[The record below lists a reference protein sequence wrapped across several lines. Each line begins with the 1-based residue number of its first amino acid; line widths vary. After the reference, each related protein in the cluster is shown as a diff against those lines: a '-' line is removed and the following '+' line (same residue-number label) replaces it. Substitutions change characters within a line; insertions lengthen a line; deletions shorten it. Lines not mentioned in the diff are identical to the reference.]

1 MQPNSFKKRLA
12 MTENTDLKQTEFY
25 DQHLAAGG
33 KMVPFAGY
41 LMPVQYAEGIM
52 QEHLHCRDNAGLFDV
67 SHMGQVLV
75 SGKGAALALETLMP
89 VDLESLRI
97 NQQTYATFTTESG
110 GISDDLIVTR
120 WSEDGFFLVVNA
132 ACKEQDIA
140 HLRQHLSGLD
150 INYFADRQLLAL
162 QGAAAKEV
170 MAELAPEANSLLFMN
185 GCPITIDGMDC
196 YITRSGYTG
205 EDGFEISVA
214 ATDARALADRLL
226 AHSSVKWIGLGAR
239 DSLRLEAGLCLYGH
253 DLTTETSPVEASI
266 AWSISKSRRADGARA
281 GGFLGADSIFDQL
294 ANGVAKKR
302 VGFIVE
308 GRAPVREGAEIVD
321 QQGAVVGQITSGGF
335 GPTLQAPIAMGYVPT
350 QLSAVGTQL
359 SAVVRGKERPITV
372 AKMPLVPQRYF
383 RG

>member
-1 MQPNSFKKRLA
+1 
-12 MTENTDLKQTEFY
+12 
-25 DQHLAAGG
+25 
-33 KMVPFAGY
+33 
-41 LMPVQYAEGIM
+41 M

-120 WSEDGFFLVVNA
+120 WSEDSFFLVVNA

-214 ATDARALADRLL
+214 ATDARVLADRLL

-253 DLTTETSPVEASI
+253 DLTTETSPVSHGASV
-266 AWSISKSRRADGARA
+266 S
-281 GGFLGADSIFDQL
+281 L
-294 ANGVAKKR
+294 AAPMAPR
-302 VGFIVE
+302 PVGFSVQIVFLINLLMAWLKSASVLLLRVVRQCAKAQRLLINRVQWS
-308 GRAPVREGAEIVD
+308 GRSP
-321 QQGAVVGQITSGGF
+321 AVV
-335 GPTLQAPIAMGYVPT
+335 LAPHCRR
-350 QLSAVGTQL
+350 L
-359 SAVVRGKERPITV
+359 
-372 AKMPLVPQRYF
+372 
-383 RG
+383 

>member
-1 MQPNSFKKRLA
+1 
-12 MTENTDLKQTEFY
+12 MTENQDLKQTEFY
-25 DQHLAAGG
+25 EQHLAAGG

-41 LMPVQYAEGIM
+41 LMPVQYPEGIM
-52 QEHLHCRDNAGLFDV
+52 QEHLHCRDSAGLFDV

-75 SGKGAALALETLMP
+75 SGKGAALALEALMP
-89 VDLESLRI
+89 VDLESLQI
-97 NQQTYATFTTESG
+97 NQQTYATFTTASG

-120 WSEDGFFLVVNA
+120 WSEDSFFLVVNA

-140 HLRQHLSGLD
+140 HLRQHLIDLG

-170 MAELAPEANSLLFMN
+170 MAELAPEANKLLFMH
-185 GCPITIDGMDC
+185 GSPIAIDGMDC

-205 EDGFEISVA
+205 EDGFEISVSA
-214 ATDARALADRLL
+214 ADARALADRLL

-239 DSLRLEAGLCLYGH
+239 DSLRLEAGLCLYGQ

-266 AWSISKSRRADGARA
+266 AWSICRSRRADGAKA
-281 GGFLGADSIFDQL
+281 GGFLGADIILDQL
-294 ANGVAKKR
+294 ANGAAKKR
-302 VGFIVE
+302 VGFVVE

-335 GPTLQAPIAMGYVPT
+335 GPTLQAPVAMGYVPT
-350 QLSAVGTQL
+350 HLSAVGTKL
-359 SAVVRGKERPITV
+359 NALVRGKQRPITV